1 MPPTA
6 PSTLSGTVLSGA
18 MFAGLASGSGS
29 IVAAAAEAFNGS
41 TGVSVGSASDIESE
55 IQIELVLCQ
64 NALFLAEFFI
74 TIDFRMKSSYLLLSI

>member
-18 MFAGLASGSGS
+18 MFAGLASGS
-29 IVAAAAEAFNGS
+29 IVAAAAEASNGS
-41 TGVSVGSASDIESE
+41 TGVSVGSVSDIESE

-64 NALFLAEFFI
+64 NALFLAEFKIIF
-74 TIDFRMKSSYLLLSI
+74 KSI